1 MVLDSGSYDGCLCSG
16 DWNYDARRTS
26 GFARS
31 MSAFSDEVGLV
42 SVWEKFSIDFTYMHT
57 DHKSTSILDNLYVNS
72 PRQVLRLTSSG
83 SQAGD
88 QCL

>member
-1 MVLDSGSYDGCLCSG
+1 MVLDSGGYDGCLCSG
-16 DWNYDARRTS
+16 DWSYDARRTS

-31 MSAFSDEVGLV
+31 VSAFLEEVGLV
-42 SVWEKFSIDFTYMHT
+42 SVWENFGIDFTYVHT

-72 PRQVLRLTSSG
+72 PRQVLRLTSCG

-88 QCL
+88 QCP